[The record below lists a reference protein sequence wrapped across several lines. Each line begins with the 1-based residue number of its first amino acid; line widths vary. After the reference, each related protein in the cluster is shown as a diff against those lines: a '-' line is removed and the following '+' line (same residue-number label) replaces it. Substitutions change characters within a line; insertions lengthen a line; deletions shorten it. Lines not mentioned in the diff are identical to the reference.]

1 MPRFFLVLALV
12 AVAAAPAH
20 AAEITGAWTASV
32 SENHPGRFE
41 LSLQAD
47 AGHQSISGFL
57 VSGFTGLSRD
67 QVESDTR
74 TAVAFR
80 LERDAGTFSFDGT
93 FRAGRGGGDFR
104 FVPDASYPA
113 RVRALGVPFDDA
125 RKGEARRLYE
135 LALFDVSID
144 FIRSM
149 QAIGCDENLD
159 RYVEFRI
166 FGVDPAYVRDMD
178 AVGFRH
184 LTGAKLVETKI
195 HGATPDYIRSMRA
208 HGDDL
213 TLDGYIE
220 SRIFQITPE
229 FADEMAKAGYPN
241 LPRQRLVEFRIQGVT
256 PEYIAA
262 LRELG
267 YSELPAS
274 KLVEMRIQGVT
285 PEFIRRVEK
294 AGHHHVPVDR
304 LVQMRIFRIPPEQ
317 AGRLDDDTER

>member
-1 MPRFFLVLALV
+1 MTRIFLTLAFV
-12 AVAAAPAH
+12 AVAALPVH
-20 AAEITGAWTASV
+20 AAEIAGAWNANV
-32 SENHPGRFE
+32 SANHPGRFE
-41 LSLQAD
+41 LSLQTD
-47 AGHQSISGFL
+47 GGGQSTSGFL

-67 QVESDTR
+67 QVESTAR
-74 TAVAFR
+74 TAVTFR
-80 LERDAGTFSFDGT
+80 LERDAGTFFFDGT

-104 FVPDASYPA
+104 FVPDPEYPG
-113 RVRALGVPFDDA
+113 RVRALGVSFDDG

-135 LALFDVSID
+135 LALFDVSIE

-149 QAIGCDENLD
+149 QAIGHDETLD
-159 RYVEFRI
+159 RYVEFRL

-195 HGATPDYIRSMRA
+195 HGATPDYIREMRA

-213 TLDGYIE
+213 ALDAYIE

-241 LPRQRLVEFRIQGVT
+241 LSRERLVEFKIQGVT
-256 PEYIAA
+256 PEYIAD

-267 YSELPAS
+267 YTGLPAS

-285 PEFIRRVEK
+285 PEFIRRVER

-304 LVQMRIFRIPPEQ
+304 LVQMRIFHIPPEQ
-317 AGRLDDDTER
+317 AEAGDDAER